1 MPGPAPELRSEL
13 LAGQHDREGFSCGD
27 AALDHYVK
35 QQARQDV
42 KKKVAAAYVLTPDGT
57 TIAGYYTLSQ
67 FSVDLDDLPVEFA
80 RKLPKYEA
88 VPVTL
93 IGRLARNTAFRGH
106 GIGECLLFD
115 ALKQCLESSGRIAS
129 WAIVVDAANSK
140 AEAFYKRY
148 GFLALPLVSQR
159 LFLPMKTVGQMNLI

>member
-1 MPGPAPELRSEL
+1 MAAGTQELRSEL
-13 LAGQHDREGFSCGD
+13 LANHHDREGFSCGD
-27 AALDHYVK
+27 AALDHYLK

-42 KKKVAAAYVLTPDGT
+42 KKRVAAAYVLTPDGK

-67 FSVDLDDLPVEFA
+67 FSVELNDLPVEFV
-80 RKLPKYEA
+80 RKLPKYGA

-93 IGRLARNTAFRGH
+93 IGRLARNMAFHGD

-129 WAIVVDAANSK
+129 WAIIVDAANPK
-140 AEAFYKRY
+140 AEAFYRRY

-159 LFLPMKTVGQMNLI
+159 LFLPMKTVEQMNLL